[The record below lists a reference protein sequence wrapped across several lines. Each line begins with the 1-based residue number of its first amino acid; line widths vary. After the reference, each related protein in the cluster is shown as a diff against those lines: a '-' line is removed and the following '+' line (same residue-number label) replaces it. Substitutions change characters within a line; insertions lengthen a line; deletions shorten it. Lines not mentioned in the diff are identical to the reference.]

1 MQRHRSPA
9 CLLQRSQNRSTGKM
23 RPLVTRGRG
32 RAPLPDRTICLISV
46 GRPSW
51 SDWDLMEDHVDL
63 ATFRMVVLADELL
76 EGFFGHDLAA
86 SFQLDKTDEEDYHQA
101 HQKSEGLLGGF
112 MNLVVTNES
121 VCAFLGDRK
130 LSPGIE
136 QT

>member
-1 MQRHRSPA
+1 
-9 CLLQRSQNRSTGKM
+9 
-23 RPLVTRGRG
+23 
-32 RAPLPDRTICLISV
+32 
-46 GRPSW
+46 
-51 SDWDLMEDHVDL
+51 MEDHVDL